1 MVKTLS
7 PGLQK
12 LKKTN
17 PKVVEKMGFKKGGKV
32 RTSYAGGGDTH
43 VTKDGRTV
51 QKGLYYNI
59 NQSKKKGTSKSGK
72 GSVTDKALAQAKKTA
87 FKKTT

>member
-59 NQSKKKGTSKSGK
+59 NQSKKKGTSKPGK

>member
-32 RTSYAGGGDTH
+32 RNSYAGGGDTH

-59 NQSKKKGTSKSGK
+59 NQAKKKGTSKPGK
-72 GSVTDKALAQAKKTA
+72 GSVTDKALARSKKTA

>member
-59 NQSKKKGTSKSGK
+59 NQAKKKGTSKPGK
-72 GSVTDKALAQAKKTA
+72 GSVTDKALARSKKTA

>member
-1 MVKTLS
+1 LVKTLS

-59 NQSKKKGTSKSGK
+59 NQAKKKGTSKPGK

>member
-59 NQSKKKGTSKSGK
+59 NQAKKKGTSKPGK